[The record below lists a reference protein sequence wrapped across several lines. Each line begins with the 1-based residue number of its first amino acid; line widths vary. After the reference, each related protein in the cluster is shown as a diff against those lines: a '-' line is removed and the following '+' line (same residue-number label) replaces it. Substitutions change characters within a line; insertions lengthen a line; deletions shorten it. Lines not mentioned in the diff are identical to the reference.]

1 MNHLLPTVTG
11 AIDLANRLSD
21 LCDKATHDELRMI
34 MGSLKLQLAELKIS
48 TAELVEENYILRQ
61 KLACFENTG
70 AAGCPRC
77 QKRTYRL
84 ERSERD
90 RIFGEVG
97 GLNRTYLCDSCGFTE
112 QALQIPGVG

>member
-1 MNHLLPTVTG
+1 ME
-11 AIDLANRLSD
+11 LAERLSK
-21 LCDKATHDELRMI
+21 LCSREAHDELRMI
-34 MGSLKLQLAELKIS
+34 MGSLKLQLAELRIDA
-48 TAELVEENYILRQ
+48 AELIEENVSLRRQ
-61 KLACFENTG
+61 LAQLEHSG
-70 AAGCPRC
+70 AACPRC
-77 QKRTYRL
+77 RKQTYRL